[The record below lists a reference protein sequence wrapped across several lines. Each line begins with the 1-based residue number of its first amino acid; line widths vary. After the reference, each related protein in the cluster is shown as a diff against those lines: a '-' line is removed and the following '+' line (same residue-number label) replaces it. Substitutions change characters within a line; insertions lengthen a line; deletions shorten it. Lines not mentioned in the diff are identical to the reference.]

1 MDWNLLVPVMVL
13 AAAPRLPAGAGLAT
27 RPPGVP
33 AHTFSIVARDPATG
47 ELGVAVPSHYFSVRP
62 LVRSA
67 EARVAP
73 AAILVVSGKP
83 SGKPWADRVMDL
95 RVEDSPEPIKELRRL
110 VRLRR
115 AYNYEDAGDNAISA
129 KNPEE
134 ALRMYEKAASLAP
147 DVVELQFW
155 AAISMYTN
163 QREKDA
169 LALFRKVF
177 AREARW

>member
-1 MDWNLLVPVMVL
+1 MRLDPL
-13 AAAPRLPAGAGLAT
+13 AHVGDGA
-27 RPPGVP
+27 
-33 AHTFSIVARDPATG
+33 
-47 ELGVAVPSHYFSVRP
+47 LGGDIRGKQS
-62 LVRSA
+62 
-67 EARVAP
+67 

-129 KNPEE
+129 KHPEE

-163 QREKDA
+163 QREQDA

-177 AREARW
+177 AREARWVPLIPRLAKVGLFPDDAKKIAEVEAQATKGAKW